1 MDKNTQRV
9 RFGCYFSNISMSI
22 VGNLSPLLFLTF
34 RETYGLSY
42 SLLGLLVLINFC
54 TQLIV
59 DLIFSFF
66 SHKFDIPKV
75 VKFMPILTIVGL
87 LIYALVPYFFPVHAY
102 MGIAFGT
109 VIFSA
114 ASGLGEVLIS
124 PVIAALPSDP
134 PEREMSKL
142 HSIYAWG
149 VVGVVVVTTAYL
161 LLFKSQNW
169 YWLALLFILIPILNC
184 CCFWGAELPKMQ
196 TPEKTSGAVS
206 FLKRKEVWV
215 CVIAI
220 FFGGASEVTMA
231 QWASGYLEQAL
242 HIPKI
247 WGDICGVALFSV
259 TLGIGRTLYAKI
271 GKNIEKVLLCCAIGA
286 TACYLIAV
294 LSPWAAVG
302 LIACALTGLCTSML
316 WPGSLIVSSERV
328 ADGGVFMYAMMAAG
342 GDMGASIGPQL
353 VGVVTDAVSAAPS
366 ALTFA
371 ESLGLTVE
379 QLAMKAGMAVGTLF
393 PLAAIF
399 VFLYI
404 LKTKPNKENSLL
416 HESL

>member
-9 RFGCYFSNISMSI
+9 RFGCYASNISMSI

-34 RETYGLSY
+34 REIYNLSY

-54 TQLIV
+54 TQLII

-66 SHKFDIPKV
+66 SHKFNIPKV
-75 VKFMPILTIVGL
+75 LQIMPVLTIVGL
-87 LIYALVPYFFPVHAY
+87 LVYALVPYFFPVHAY
-102 MGIAFGT
+102 MGIALGT
-109 VIFSA
+109 IIFSA

-124 PVIAALPSDP
+124 PVIAALPSENA
-134 PEREMSKL
+134 ERDMSKL

-149 VVGVVVVTTAYL
+149 VVGVVAVTTAYL

-169 YWLALLFILIPILNC
+169 YWLALIFILVPIINC
-184 CCFWGAELPKMQ
+184 CCFWGAKIPEMQ
-196 TPEKTSGAVS
+196 TPEKTSNAIS
-206 FLKRKEVWV
+206 FLKRKEVWI
-215 CVIAI
+215 CVFAI

-231 QWASGYLEQAL
+231 QWASSYLEQAL
-242 HIPKI
+242 HIPKV

-259 TLGIGRTLYAKI
+259 ALGIGRSLYAQI

-286 TACYLIAV
+286 AACYLIAV
-294 LSPWAAVG
+294 FSPWAVVG
-302 LIACALTGLCTSML
+302 LIACALTGLCVSML

-328 ADGGVFMYAMMAAG
+328 ADGGLFMYAMMAAG
-342 GDMGASIGPQL
+342 GDMGASVGPQL
-353 VGVVTDAVSAAPS
+353 VGVITDAVSAAPS

-379 QLAMKAGMAVGTLF
+379 QLAMKAGLAVGALF
-393 PLAAIF
+393 PIVAIF
-399 VFLYI
+399 IFLHI
-404 LKTKPNKENSLL
+404 FKTKPKKQTALL
-416 HESL
+416 NETL

>member
-1 MDKNTQRV
+1 
-9 RFGCYFSNISMSI
+9 
-22 VGNLSPLLFLTF
+22 
-34 RETYGLSY
+34 
-42 SLLGLLVLINFC
+42 
-54 TQLIV
+54 
-59 DLIFSFF
+59 
-66 SHKFDIPKV
+66 
-75 VKFMPILTIVGL
+75 
-87 LIYALVPYFFPVHAY
+87 
-102 MGIAFGT
+102 
-109 VIFSA
+109 
-114 ASGLGEVLIS
+114 
-124 PVIAALPSDP
+124 
-134 PEREMSKL
+134 
-142 HSIYAWG
+142 
-149 VVGVVVVTTAYL
+149 
-161 LLFKSQNW
+161 
-169 YWLALLFILIPILNC
+169 
-184 CCFWGAELPKMQ
+184 MQ

-206 FLKRKEVWV
+206 FLKRKEVWI

-259 TLGIGRTLYAKI
+259 TLGVGRTLYAKI
-271 GKNIEKVLLCCAIGA
+271 GKNIENVLLCCAIGA
-286 TACYLIAV
+286 AACYLIAV

-404 LKTKPNKENSLL
+404 LKTKPKKETALL